1 MTVKEIVSLMIDGQN
16 FKVED
21 SHGKILYDGIKEYGR
36 ETSINGLGNKEAR
49 NIGSSSY
56 LDFDDFDFDDPYQV
70 DDIASIDEIYIIVW
84 HNRFDI
90 VVFSKGLIS
99 FHQLYRFAPRPAK
112 AGFLLQKVVF
122 SDIMNKVKVQQN
134 ILQR

>member
-21 SHGKILYDGIKEYGR
+21 RHGKILYDGIKEYGR
-36 ETSINGLGNKEAR
+36 KTSINGLENKEAR

-70 DDIASIDEIYIIVW
+70 DDIASIDEIYIIV
-84 HNRFDI
+84 
-90 VVFSKGLIS
+90 
-99 FHQLYRFAPRPAK
+99 
-112 AGFLLQKVVF
+112 
-122 SDIMNKVKVQQN
+122 
-134 ILQR
+134 